1 MKVSLS
7 WLQDYVNIDVDVVKL
22 AEALTMAGLE
32 VDALVDRYA
41 YLDHVVVGR
50 IVEVVPHPQGNTLS
64 VCRVDMGTGIKP
76 VVCGATNIKEGDLVP
91 IALPGAQ
98 LPSGATIEAGR
109 IRGQASEGML
119 CSEAELALGM
129 DSSGILLLPDTAKP
143 GPGVAVA
150 LGLSDTVIEFD
161 LTPNRSDCFCIIGIA
176 REVAAILKTPLK
188 YPRVKLPPGETPIEE
203 LSSVTVEAPD
213 HCPRYAA
220 RVVTNVTVG
229 PSPFWLQDRLHS
241 VGLRAINNV
250 VDVTNFVLMEMGQPL
265 HAFDFDRLAEHRI
278 VVRTAQEGQTFTTL
292 DGTERTLGSDM
303 LMICDGKRPVALA
316 GIMGGLESE
325 IEDQTTQ
332 VLIESAYF
340 DPITTRRTAKRLGLN
355 TESSHRFERGVDPVG
370 VRRALDRAAQLM
382 VELAGGKLAEGV
394 IDVYPRPFPETVIN
408 LSVKRTNRLL
418 GTRLSQDEVGAY
430 LKSVELDVE
439 PLDEDRLRVVPPT
452 FRVDITRPED
462 LMEEVARLM
471 GYDQIPTTHPVS
483 HVVARK
489 PDKKVQVRDRLWQ
502 LLVGCGFS
510 EIVTYSFIGKDACD
524 HLLLHGQDARRRMV
538 SILNPLTE
546 EQAVMR
552 ASLLPGL
559 LATMYRNSKQR
570 NENLKIFEHGKV
582 FLYPPAAD
590 PDQLP
595 QEIEMISGLWT
606 GVRQVRTWHFKES
619 KVDFYDIKGVVEAV
633 CAGLNITGVRF
644 TPLTGTDFPYLRP
657 GYAAQIQA
665 GNERL
670 GAVGELSGEVLKN
683 FGLKQVAYCFDIDFD
698 RLVDHVSEEK
708 RAKTLS
714 RFPATTRDMALILS
728 NTVEA
733 QALLDF
739 IEGMGQVLV
748 EGVEIF
754 DIYMGSPIPEGR
766 KSIGLRLTYQSSERS
781 LTDSE
786 VNEIHDTITRE
797 VLKKFDAQLPS
808 VVNRDADTRCR
819 IPDSGRDKPAPTST

>member
-1 MKVSLS
+1 MKASLS
-7 WLQDYVNIDVDVVKL
+7 WLKDYVTIDVDVVKL

-32 VDALVDRYA
+32 VVALVDRYA
-41 YLDHVVVGR
+41 YLDRVVVGR
-50 IVEVVPHPQGNTLS
+50 IVEMVPHPQGDTLS
-64 VCRVDMGTGIKP
+64 VCRVDVGTGIKP

-98 LPSGATIEAGR
+98 LPSGYTIEAGR

-129 DSSGILLLPDTAKP
+129 DSSGILLLPETAKP

-161 LTPNRSDCFCIIGIA
+161 LTPNRSDCFSIIGIA

-188 YPRVKLPPGETPIEE
+188 YPKVNLPPGETSIEE
-203 LSSVTVEAPD
+203 LSSVTIEAPD

-220 RVVTNVTVG
+220 RVVLDVKVG

-241 VGLRAINNV
+241 VGLRAISNV

-292 DGTERTLGSDM
+292 DGAERTLGSDM

-325 IEDQTTQ
+325 IEDQTTR

-340 DPITTRRTAKRLGLN
+340 NPITTRRTAKRLGLN
-355 TESSHRFERGVDPVG
+355 TESSHRFERGVDPEG
-370 VRRALDRAAQLM
+370 IRSALDRAAQLM

-394 IDVYPRPFPETVIN
+394 IDVYPRPIPERVIE

-430 LKSVELDVE
+430 LKSVELEVD
-439 PLDEDRLRVVPPT
+439 PLDEDRLKVVPST

-462 LMEEVARLM
+462 LMEEVARLR

-489 PDKKVQVRDRLWQ
+489 PDKKLRVRDRLRQ
-502 LLVGCGFS
+502 LLAGCGFL
-510 EIVTYSFIGKDACD
+510 EIVTYSFIGREACD
-524 HLLLHGQDARRRMV
+524 RLLLHGQDPRRRMV
-538 SILNPLTE
+538 SVLNPLTE
-546 EQAVMR
+546 DQTVMR

-559 LATMYRNSKQR
+559 LAAMYRNSKQR
-570 NENLKIFEHGKV
+570 NENLEIFELGKV
-582 FLYPPAAD
+582 FLYSPTAD

-595 QEIEMISGLWT
+595 EEIEMISGLWT
-606 GVRQVRTWHFKES
+606 GARQVRAWHFKES
-619 KVDFYDIKGVVEAV
+619 KVDFYDMKGVVEAV
-633 CAGLNITGVRF
+633 CAGLSITGVRF
-644 TPLTGTDFPYLRP
+644 ASLTGTDYPYLRP

-683 FGLKQVAYCFDIDFD
+683 FGLKQVAYCLDINFD

-708 RAKTLS
+708 RAKALS

-728 NTVEA
+728 NAVEA

-754 DIYMGSPIPEGR
+754 DIYMGPPIPEGR
-766 KSIGLRLTYQSSERS
+766 RSVGLRFTYRSSERS

-786 VNEIHDTITRE
+786 VNNIHETMTRD
-797 VLKKFDAQLPS
+797 VLKKFNAELRPS
-808 VVNRDADTRCR
+808 
-819 IPDSGRDKPAPTST
+819 

>member
-7 WLQDYVNIDVDVVKL
+7 WLKDYVTIDVDVVKL

-32 VDALVDRYA
+32 VDGLVDRYA
-41 YLDHVVVGR
+41 YLDRVVVGR
-50 IVEVVPHPQGNTLS
+50 IVEIAPRSHAETLS
-64 VCRVDMGTGIKP
+64 LCRVDVGNGIKP

-91 IALPGAQ
+91 MALPGAQ
-98 LPSGATIEAGR
+98 LPSGETIEAGR
-109 IRGQASEGML
+109 MRGQASEGML

-129 DSSGILLLPDTAKP
+129 DSSGILLLPETAKP
-143 GPGVAVA
+143 GLGVAVA
-150 LGLSDTVIEFD
+150 LSLSDTIIEFD
-161 LTPNRSDCFCIIGIA
+161 LTPNRSDCLSIIGIA

-188 YPRVKLPPGETPIEE
+188 YPKVKLPPGETPIEE
-203 LSSVTVEAPD
+203 LSSVTIEAPD

-220 RVVTNVTVG
+220 RVVTDVNIG

-241 VGLRAINNV
+241 VGLRTINNV

-278 VVRTAQEGQTFTTL
+278 VIKTAQEGQAFTTL
-292 DGTERTLGSDM
+292 DGVERTLGSDM
-303 LMICDGKRPVALA
+303 LMICDGKGPVALA

-325 IEDQTTQ
+325 IEDQTTR

-340 DPITTRRTAKRLGLN
+340 NPITTRRTAKRLGLN

-382 VELAGGKLAEGV
+382 AELAGGKLAEGV
-394 IDVYPRPFPETVIN
+394 IDVYPRPIPERVID

-418 GTRLSQDEVGAY
+418 GTRLSQDDVGAY

-439 PLDEDRLRVVPPT
+439 PLDKDRLRVVPPT

-462 LMEEVARLM
+462 LMEEVARLR

-489 PDKKVQVRDRLWQ
+489 PDKKLRVRDRLWQ
-502 LLVGCGFS
+502 LLAGCGFL
-510 EIVTYSFIGKDACD
+510 EIVTYSFIRRDACD
-524 HLLLHGQDARRRMV
+524 QLLLHDQDPRRQMV

-546 EQAVMR
+546 DQAVMR
-552 ASLLPGL
+552 SSLLPGL

-570 NENLKIFEHGKV
+570 NENLRIFELGKV
-582 FLYPPAAD
+582 FLYTT
-590 PDQLP
+590 PDELP
-595 QEIEMISGLWT
+595 EEIEMISGLWT
-606 GVRQVRTWHFKES
+606 GARHVKTWHSKES
-619 KVDFYDIKGVVEAV
+619 KVDFYDMKGVVEAV
-633 CAGLNITGVRF
+633 CAGLNIAGVRF
-644 TPLTGTDFPYLRP
+644 APLTGTDFPYLRS
-657 GYAAQIQA
+657 GYAAQIQV

-670 GAVGELSGEVLKN
+670 GAVGELSGEVLRN
-683 FGLKQVAYCFDIDFD
+683 FGLNQVAYCFDLNFD

-708 RAKTLS
+708 RTKALS

-728 NTVEA
+728 NSIEA

-739 IEGMGQVLV
+739 MEAMGQVLV

-754 DIYMGSPIPEGR
+754 DIYTGSPIPQGK
-766 KSIGLRLTYQSSERS
+766 KSIGLRFTYRSFERS

-797 VLKKFDAQLPS
+797 VLKKFSARLRPE
-808 VVNRDADTRCR
+808 
-819 IPDSGRDKPAPTST
+819 

>member
-1 MKVSLS
+1 MKASLS
-7 WLQDYVNIDVDVVKL
+7 WLKDYVTIDVDVVKL

-32 VDALVDRYA
+32 VEALVDRYA
-41 YLDHVVVGR
+41 YLDRVVVGR
-50 IVEVVPHPQGNTLS
+50 IVEMAPHPQGDTLS
-64 VCRVDMGTGIKP
+64 VCRVDVGTGIKP

-98 LPSGATIEAGR
+98 LASGYTIETGR

-129 DSSGILLLPDTAKP
+129 DSSGILLLPETAKP

-161 LTPNRSDCFCIIGIA
+161 LTPNRSDCFSIIGIA

-188 YPRVKLPPGETPIEE
+188 YPKVNLPPGETSIEE
-203 LSSVTVEAPD
+203 LSSVTIEAPD

-220 RVVTNVTVG
+220 RVVTDVKVG

-292 DGTERTLGSDM
+292 DGAERTLGSDM

-325 IEDQTTQ
+325 IEDQTTR

-340 DPITTRRTAKRLGLN
+340 NPITTRRTAKRLGLN
-355 TESSHRFERGVDPVG
+355 TESSHRFERGVDPEG
-370 VRRALDRAAQLM
+370 VRSALGRAAQLM

-394 IDVYPRPFPETVIN
+394 IDVYPRPISERVIE
-408 LSVKRTNRLL
+408 LSVKRTNRIL

-439 PLDEDRLRVVPPT
+439 PLNEDRLKVVPPT

-462 LMEEVARLM
+462 LMEEVARLR

-483 HVVARK
+483 HIVARK
-489 PDKKVQVRDRLWQ
+489 PDKKLRVRDRLRQ
-502 LLVGCGFS
+502 LLAGCGFL
-510 EIVTYSFIGKDACD
+510 EIVTYSFIGREACD
-524 HLLLHGQDARRRMV
+524 RLLLHGQDPRRRMV
-538 SILNPLTE
+538 SVLNPLTE
-546 EQAVMR
+546 DQTVMR

-570 NENLKIFEHGKV
+570 NENLEIFELGKV
-582 FLYPPAAD
+582 FLYPPTVD

-595 QEIEMISGLWT
+595 EEIEMISGLWT
-606 GVRQVRTWHFKES
+606 GARQVRAWHFKES
-619 KVDFYDIKGVVEAV
+619 KVDFYDMKGVVEAV

-644 TPLTGTDFPYLRP
+644 APLTGTDFPYLRP

-683 FGLKQVAYCFDIDFD
+683 FGLKQVAYCLDINFD

-708 RAKTLS
+708 RAKALS

-754 DIYMGSPIPEGR
+754 DIYMGPPIPEGR
-766 KSIGLRLTYQSSERS
+766 RSVGLRLTYRSSERS

-786 VNEIHDTITRE
+786 VNNIHETMTRD
-797 VLKKFDAQLPS
+797 VLKKFNAELRPS
-808 VVNRDADTRCR
+808 
-819 IPDSGRDKPAPTST
+819 